1 MPLKIF
7 EDLRDCYINSKK
19 VLKNQTRFKSD
30 LSEIKIGGNKLVNTK
45 NTIKNHTN
53 FFDLEEKVINS
64 FRYYSFLLLNL
75 STKQNMEKDSK
86 YYPLNK
92 YFKDHQ

>member
-7 EDLRDCYINSKK
+7 EDLRDCYINSKN

-75 STKQNMEKDSK
+75 STKQNMEKESK
-86 YYPLNK
+86 Y
-92 YFKDHQ
+92 